1 MRDSCEESNDYAEG
15 YSTCETDQRHV
26 GWFGLVFLQE
36 RKKERES
43 IRKIMGGRL
52 FFFVSGVRFASTA
65 MVFVGVK
72 SHAAIYLRGISNAF
86 SCLEMSLLCQ

>member
-1 MRDSCEESNDYAEG
+1 MRDSCEESYDYAEG

-26 GWFGLVFLQE
+26 GWIGLVFLQE
-36 RKKERES
+36 RRRES
-43 IRKIMGGRL
+43 ICKTMGGRL
-52 FFFVSGVRFASTA
+52 VFFVSGVWFAFTA

-72 SHAAIYLRGISNAF
+72 SHAAIYLRGISNAL